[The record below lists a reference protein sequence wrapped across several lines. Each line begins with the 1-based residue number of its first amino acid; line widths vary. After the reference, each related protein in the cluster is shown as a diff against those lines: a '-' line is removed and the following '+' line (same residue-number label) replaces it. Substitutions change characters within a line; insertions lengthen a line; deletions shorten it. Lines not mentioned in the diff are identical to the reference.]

1 MRRCELTRATKRK
14 RRASLTSEELAK
26 EREKKRI
33 REKKRQDALTPE
45 QAAERR
51 EKGRI
56 RMRNWRAANPEE
68 AKARHRKYNSRR
80 VKAKLG
86 GSRYEGQ
93 GRKVDVRRPEDVH
106 HPLSCGEKVVGSATR
121 PLLRT

>member
-56 RMRNWRAANPEE
+56 A
-68 AKARHRKYNSRR
+68 
-80 VKAKLG
+80 
-86 GSRYEGQ
+86 
-93 GRKVDVRRPEDVH
+93 
-106 HPLSCGEKVVGSATR
+106 
-121 PLLRT
+121 